1 MRTMAL
7 EQTLVSTRKSVDFV
21 LKNRFSATRFSAP
34 TSPFSLRFYSDVPRR
49 SNFRRSLK
57 CSVDYKDQ
65 GYDFQA
71 SYARPPEIPWSKELC
86 NTVHL
91 IGVVGNP
98 VEIRHLSSGK
108 VVAWTRFAVKK
119 SSTDSAWINLTLWD
133 ELANIAY
140 QHVEKGQQIY
150 VSGRLVSDTIE
161 GDDGKKQTYYK
172 VVVRQ
177 LNFVERSS
185 ISMSS
190 YDLDSNW
197 TSGKRFGS
205 YGASASSIEELWQA
219 FFANPVEWWD
229 NRKSKVLISL
239 IGLIQLDLDTL
250 GLQFLLFL
258 NLQRNPKYPDFKHKD
273 NGEALWIE
281 GRNNPSWV
289 KSQLQIL
296 DSRTGSLSDR
306 DERMHVKSMSADE
319 VLPF

>member
-1 MRTMAL
+1 MAL

-21 LKNRFSATRFSAP
+21 LKNPFSATRFSAP

-108 VVAWTRFAVKK
+108 VVAWTRLAVKK
-119 SSTDSAWINLTLWD
+119 SSTDTAWINLTLWD

-197 TSGKRFGS
+197 TSGKRFGT
-205 YGASASSIEELWQA
+205 YGASASSTEELWQA

-229 NRKSKVLISL
+229 NRKSK
-239 IGLIQLDLDTL
+239 
-250 GLQFLLFL
+250 
-258 NLQRNPKYPDFKHKD
+258 RNPKYPDFKHKD
-273 NGEALWIE
+273 TGEALWIE

-289 KSQLQIL
+289 KSQLEIL

>member
-229 NRKSKVLISL
+229 NRKSK
-239 IGLIQLDLDTL
+239 
-250 GLQFLLFL
+250 
-258 NLQRNPKYPDFKHKD
+258 RNPKYPDFKHKD